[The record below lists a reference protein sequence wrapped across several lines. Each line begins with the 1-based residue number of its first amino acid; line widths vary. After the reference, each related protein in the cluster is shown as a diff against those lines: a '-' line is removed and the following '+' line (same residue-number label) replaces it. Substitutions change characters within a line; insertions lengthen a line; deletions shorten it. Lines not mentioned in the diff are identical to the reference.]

1 MHGLGKR
8 VFRDA
13 TIYEGEWRKGVQHGR
28 GLELFPS
35 GGVYEGEF
43 EGGQKH
49 GRGRRRMVAAI
60 KHMIQ
65 QGSSTGEIADLFVDP
80 EVRAALIG
88 LIGTGTL
95 VHEGDWEH
103 NMEKTAFKLDDE
115 FYEDLHTTIGIG
127 QEEE

>member
-49 GRGRRRMVAAI
+49 GRRARSCDSRGRGGCAA
-60 KHMIQ
+60 
-65 QGSSTGEIADLFVDP
+65 AC
-80 EVRAALIG
+80 
-88 LIGTGTL
+88 
-95 VHEGDWEH
+95 
-103 NMEKTAFKLDDE
+103 
-115 FYEDLHTTIGIG
+115 
-127 QEEE
+127 